1 MTDTDVVHLRAGGT
15 SLVLDV
21 SGDRLPVVVHWGADL
36 GEVGPSALSSLA
48 RAARPQRVSGGL
60 DEPTRASLLPV
71 ESDGWQYEPG
81 LSGSRAGGVDFS
93 PRFTVLDRRNDE
105 RGMHVVAQDA
115 KAGLTVTI
123 EVALGVSGLLRQ
135 RLSLRNDHDTEYL
148 VAALQ
153 ATFPLPAT
161 ARELLD
167 TTGRHLKERSPQ
179 RQPFTVGEH
188 VRASRRGRPGAD
200 ATLLLFAGETGFGF
214 RSGTVHGVHAAWSGN
229 HRLSAVRTSTAD
241 AFVVAGEL
249 LAPGEGLLRAGETYT
264 TPWLVGTWGEGLDEA
279 AARIHDDLRA
289 RPTHP
294 SSPRPVTLN
303 TWEAVYFD
311 HDLER
316 LSALAAAAAE
326 IGVERFVLDDGWFR
340 HRRDDTAGLGDWFV
354 DEGVWPDGLTPL
366 IERVTA
372 LGLEFGLWVEPEM
385 VNLDSDLARA
395 HPEWILH
402 PGERWPVS
410 GRQQQVLDLA
420 HPDAFAYL
428 LERLDALLTENDIA
442 YLKWDHNRDLLE
454 AAHAASGRPA
464 VHDTTTAL
472 YALLDELRR
481 RHPGVEIES
490 CASGGARVDL
500 GILERTERIWVSDCI
515 DPLERLDNQAYTN
528 LLVPAEMMGQHV
540 GAERSHSTGR
550 TAPLAF
556 QAAVALFGHFGIE
569 TDLTRLDEDARA
581 DLARWVALH
590 KRHRALFHTGRS
602 VHADPVDPSVDV
614 RGVVADDGREAVF
627 VLTQRTASTTLPV
640 GRVVL
645 PGLFSSTEYDV
656 RILPPADLAGPG
668 QSRLAWAA
676 GGMPVGGAPAGG
688 VPGDG
693 SADGMTLTG
702 RMLGVVGVEMPVL
715 LPASAVVVELVA
727 RS

>member
-1 MTDTDVVHLRAGGT
+1 MTENTVVHLRAGGT
-15 SLVLDV
+15 SVVVDLR
-21 SGDRLPVVVHWGADL
+21 GDRVPTIVHWGADL
-36 GEVGPSALSSLA
+36 GDVGASALTSLA

-60 DEPTRASLLPV
+60 DEPTRASVVPL

-81 LSGSRAGGVDFS
+81 LSGSRAGGVGFS
-93 PRFTVLDRRNDE
+93 PALRIVEYTTDARRL
-105 RGMHVVAQDA
+105 VVTAQDEE
-115 KAGLTVTI
+115 AGLTLTT
-123 EVALGVSGLLRQ
+123 ELALGASGLLRQ
-135 RLSLRNDHDTEYL
+135 RLSVRNDLDTDYV
-148 VAALQ
+148 VAGLH
-153 ATFPLPAT
+153 ATFPVPAT

-188 VRASRRGRPGAD
+188 VRSSRRGRPGAD

-229 HRLSAVRTSTAD
+229 NRLAAVRTSTAD
-241 AFVVAGEL
+241 AVLLAGEL
-249 LAPGEGLLRAGETYT
+249 LQPGEGLLTPGQSYT

-289 RPTHP
+289 RPRHP
-294 SSPRPVTLN
+294 SSARPVTLN

-311 HDLER
+311 HDLDR
-316 LSALAAAAAE
+316 LSALAVRAADV
-326 IGVERFVLDDGWFR
+326 GVERFVLDDGWFR

-366 IERVTA
+366 IERVRA

-402 PGERWPVS
+402 PDPRWPVS
-410 GRQQQVLDLA
+410 GRQQHVLDLG

-428 LERLDALLTENDIA
+428 LDRLDALLTENDIA

-464 VHDTTTAL
+464 VHDTTVAL

-490 CASGGARVDL
+490 CASGGGRVDL
-500 GILERTERIWVSDCI
+500 GILDRTERIWVSDCI

-528 LLVPAEMMGQHV
+528 LLVPVEMMGQHV

-569 TDLTRLDEDARA
+569 TDLTRLDDDA
-581 DLARWVALH
+581 LAELTSWVALH
-590 KRHRALFHTGRS
+590 KQHRALFHTGRS
-602 VHADPVDPSVDV
+602 VHADPIDPSVDV
-614 RGVVADDGREAVF
+614 RGVVAADSSSAVY
-627 VLTQRTASTTLPV
+627 VLTQRTASVTLPV
-640 GRVVL
+640 GRVTL
-645 PGLFSSTEYDV
+645 PGLDASTVYDV

-668 QSRLAWAA
+668 QSRLPWAE
-676 GGMPVGGAPAGG
+676 G
-688 VPGDG
+688 V
-693 SADGMTLTG
+693 TLTG
-702 RMLGVVGVEMPVL
+702 RMLDVVGLEMPVL
-715 LPASAVVVELVA
+715 YPGSAVVLEVTSV
-727 RS
+727 SD